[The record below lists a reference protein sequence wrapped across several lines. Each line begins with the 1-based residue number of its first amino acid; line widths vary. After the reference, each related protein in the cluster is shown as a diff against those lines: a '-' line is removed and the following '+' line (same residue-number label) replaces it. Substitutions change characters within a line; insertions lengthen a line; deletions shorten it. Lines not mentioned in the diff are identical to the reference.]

1 MSGAIFT
8 SIFSNLLLG
17 ARLPSTSSRRLLLGC
32 FPREE
37 SEFDEESELEL
48 VLLATELWEERDEAE
63 EERLRFES

>member
-1 MSGAIFT
+1 MS
-8 SIFSNLLLG
+8 
-17 ARLPSTSSRRLLLGC
+17 C